1 VGVVSGKHSIRA
13 AAALLAACSLSW
25 QASFAAPA
33 PMPDLAAG
41 GAAWQNMHND
51 FILPASGP
59 GPVSWDP
66 AHRYYGNNED
76 HPPTARVAD
85 LSNPVLKPWVR
96 DELKKFNE
104 DALAGKVQYTPIARC
119 RPAGVPGAIL
129 LRLNPMFI
137 VQTPKQVTFLYQSDH
152 QVRRIYM
159 NQPHSAKVTPSYYG
173 ESVGHYEGD
182 TLVVDTIGITTKV
195 PTDYYNTPHTDQLHV
210 VERYRVIDG
219 GETLEVNFTVDDAG
233 AFNMPWSAS
242 QRYKKTSAPVREI
255 VCAEGEAFAPSQD
268 PQQSLVPIPKAMNPD
283 F

>member
-1 VGVVSGKHSIRA
+1 
-13 AAALLAACSLSW
+13 
-25 QASFAAPA
+25 
-33 PMPDLAAG
+33 MPDLSAG

-59 GPVSWDP
+59 GPVTWDP
-66 AHRYYGNNED
+66 AYPYFGNNEGR
-76 HPPTARVAD
+76 PPTARVAD
-85 LSNPVLKPWVR
+85 LSNPILKPWVR
-96 DELKKFNE
+96 DELQKFNQ

-137 VQTPKQVTFLYQSDH
+137 VQTPKQVMFLYQSDH

-159 NQPHSAKVTPSYYG
+159 NQPHSAKVTPSWYG

-182 TLVVDTIGITTKV
+182 TLVVDTVGVTTKV
-195 PTDYYNTPHTDQLHV
+195 ATDYYTTPHTDQLHV
-210 VERYRVIDG
+210 VERYHLIEG
-219 GETLEVNFTVDDAG
+219 GETLEVNVSVEDPG

-242 QRYKKTSAPVREI
+242 QRYKKTNEPMREV

-268 PQQSLVPIPKAMNPD
+268 PQQSLVPIPKAINPD